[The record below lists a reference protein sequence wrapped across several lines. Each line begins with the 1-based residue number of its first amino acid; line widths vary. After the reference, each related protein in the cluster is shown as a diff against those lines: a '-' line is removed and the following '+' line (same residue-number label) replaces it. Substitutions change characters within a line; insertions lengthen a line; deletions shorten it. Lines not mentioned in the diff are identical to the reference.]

1 MGPLIHWLLGWAGN
15 TVGVGVAALLSPIG
29 QGLLSGIRDL
39 AGWAFGHM
47 IAALQSTTQVHLNGW
62 FTGPWRAM
70 IAVAGVFA
78 VPILLVGVTGEILAG
93 RPAGA
98 LRRGV
103 LAPLAIAP
111 LLLAA
116 RAGLQLVLDLVDGA
130 CALVVRAG
138 IGGSD
143 GYARALTHLGGIL
156 GLAAPVA
163 GLSGVVLALVLLV
176 VAVLSFVIWIELAVR
191 AALIYLIVAFIPLA
205 LAGLFWS
212 ATSRWTRRLVEI
224 LAAVVLTQLVITV
237 VMVLAAA
244 ALAHPA
250 TGLVSGID
258 TVAAGIALL
267 LLGSLALPL
276 TLRVVP
282 LAAEAAAVTGFGA
295 AAAGRARRT
304 GGQLLALTPHPATR
318 LAGAALTGR
327 APLPMP
333 TRTTATAG
341 ATASAKPTP
350 TGNAQSDGQRP
361 AAPRSG
367 PPPPAPPPS
376 APPRRPGEPG
386 RGRQGGRP

>member
-1 MGPLIHWLLGWAGN
+1 MGWLLTWLFGGAGKA
-15 TVGVGVAALLSPIG
+15 VAGGIGALLSPIG
-29 QGLLSGIRDL
+29 AAFTAGLRDL
-39 AGWAFGHM
+39 AGWMFGHM
-47 IAALQSTTQVHLNGW
+47 TAALQATTEVHLDGW

-70 IAVAGVFA
+70 IAVAAVFA

-93 RPAGA
+93 RPTGA
-98 LRRGV
+98 LRHGV

-111 LLLAA
+111 LLLVA

-130 CALVVRAG
+130 CALVVHAG
-138 IGGSD
+138 IGGAD
-143 GYARALTHLGGIL
+143 GYARALTHFGGSL
-156 GLAAPVA
+156 GLAAPVP

-250 TGLVSGID
+250 TGLASGID
-258 TVAAGIALL
+258 TVAVGIALL

-295 AAAGRARRT
+295 AAASRARRT
-304 GGQLLALTPHPATR
+304 GGQLLALTPHPASR
-318 LAGAALTGR
+318 LTGAALTGR

-333 TRTTATAG
+333 ARTPGTAG
-341 ATASAKPTP
+341 AAAGGTRTPPGSPAS
-350 TGNAQSDGQRP
+350 NGQRP
-361 AAPRSG
+361 AAP
-367 PPPPAPPPS
+367 PPPPRPGDA
-376 APPRRPGEPG
+376 RRPGPG
-386 RGRQGGRP
+386 SRP